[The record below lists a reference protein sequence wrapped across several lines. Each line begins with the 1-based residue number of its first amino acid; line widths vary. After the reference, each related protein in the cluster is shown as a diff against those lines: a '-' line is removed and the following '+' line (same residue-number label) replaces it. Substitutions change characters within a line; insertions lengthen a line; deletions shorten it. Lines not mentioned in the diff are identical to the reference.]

1 MSTRDIDRVYGDPEL
16 AWRVLGLLNVYRLL
30 VPSILS
36 VVAGLSPTPRALGAV
51 APALF
56 SATLVGMFAAGVLCI
71 VLLKRRWPDLRVQAY
86 LHIGFDIF
94 AVSLLLLS
102 SGGVES
108 GLGLLLIMPV
118 GAISLLVANRT
129 AVLVA
134 AISALCIL
142 FIQGAFVLGDLA
154 EAGSFTQAGILGA
167 VVFIVALGAAPL
179 ADRLRESEALVR
191 QRELD
196 LANLAELSQYVVER
210 LRESII
216 VVDEQDRV
224 RLINESARQIL
235 SPGDSATDAL
245 LGELSP
251 RLLYLLE
258 TWRQKPLDEGH
269 GQATL
274 LTADGM
280 REIRP
285 RFAPLGNR
293 LPSPVIIFL
302 EDLSQISARVE
313 QTKLAALGR
322 LSASIAHEI
331 RNPVGAMSHA
341 AQLLDEA
348 EGLTVRTA
356 GSPRSSATTPSG

>member
-245 LGELSP
+245 LGEVSP

-258 TWRQKPLDEGH
+258 TWRQKPLDDGH
-269 GQATL
+269 GRRRCSRP
-274 LTADGM
+274 TAC
-280 REIRP
+280 
-285 RFAPLGNR
+285 
-293 LPSPVIIFL
+293 
-302 EDLSQISARVE
+302 ARS
-313 QTKLAALGR
+313 GR
-322 LSASIAHEI
+322 AS
-331 RNPVGAMSHA
+331 R
-341 AQLLDEA
+341 
-348 EGLTVRTA
+348 R
-356 GSPRSSATTPSG
+356 SATACPRR